1 MTVDEQG
8 SVAIRTPDQ
17 RLRVFVSSV
26 SAKRSHS
33 YALHK
38 TGASTNAEGPQAAQ
52 QPSSRQWR
60 TGQETGP
67 IATGDT
73 RRR

>member
-38 TGASTNAEGPQAAQ
+38 TGASTNAEGPRRLNNHH
-52 QPSSRQWR
+52 P
-60 TGQETGP
+60 GNGGP
-67 IATGDT
+67 VRKLG
-73 RRR
+73 R